1 MCFIIYWGMRILR
14 EATEDTESEG
24 AGIANGYEPPGVGA
38 GNSA

>member
-24 AGIANGYEPPGVGA
+24 AGIAKGCEPPGVGA
-38 GNSA
+38 GNPA